1 MLATPSDNNDKK
13 NPDAL
18 LLCQVNILLCVSGSI
33 AAFKALELISGLK
46 KLGANI
52 AVIMSE
58 EAKRFISPLSFE
70 ALSHNEVLHKDT
82 ESWAENA
89 KNKIDFS
96 DINPREAK
104 SFDFNKPKSTNH
116 IQYAKWADI
125 VIIAPAT
132 ANIIAKIAY
141 GIADNLIT
149 QTLLALNQNKTKI
162 LLAPAMNTQMFDSI
176 QVQNSLKILQDFD
189 YEIIPPK
196 KALLACN
203 TYGIGAL
210 AEVEEMIFRTLRA
223 RFDIAGFVAQ
233 DCRDISQD
241 NLWQESDFCKESGF
255 LQECSFGQNNNFW
268 QNREVIIT
276 GGGASAQIDSVR
288 AISNYSSGKQAI
300 ALAKAA
306 YTLGAKVTLI
316 SSKIND
322 FLPNEI
328 QCLSASTN
336 DDYKNAIDSCLQKMD
351 FNNAKSSTKS
361 SDQKSPKNKT
371 IKSKKPVLFM
381 AAALCDYAPKSP
393 KNYKIKKSSLPNLT
407 LDLCATQDILASID
421 GKKIYKIGFKAES
434 IDSQNTLQNAITNA
448 KKMLKTKK
456 EGGKECACVCLNV
469 IENDAKNGIDF
480 SPFGADFNSFYLLDS
495 RALASKQDIEF
506 LGKKSKLA
514 LSYEILSFVR
524 TSLEST
530 KK

>member
-1 MLATPSDNNDKK
+1 MSKE
-13 NPDAL
+13 NPDTHPL
-18 LLCQVNILLCVSGSI
+18 YKVNILLCVSGSI
-33 AAFKALELISGLK
+33 AAFKALELLSGLK

-52 AVIMSE
+52 AVVMSKG
-58 EAKRFISPLSFE
+58 AKRFISPLSFE

-82 ESWAENA
+82 ESWVDLA
-89 KNKIDFS
+89 KNNIDFS
-96 DINPREAK
+96 DINPSDTK
-104 SFDFNKPKSTNH
+104 SSVFDFNKPKSINH

-132 ANIIAKIAY
+132 ANTISKIAY

-149 QTLLALNQNKTKI
+149 QTLLAINKNETKI
-162 LLAPAMNTQMFDSI
+162 LLAPAMNTQMFDSH
-176 QVQNSLKILQDFD
+176 QVQNALKILQDFGV
-189 YEIIPPK
+189 EIIPPK

-203 TYGIGAL
+203 TYGVGAL

-223 RFDIAGFVAQ
+223 SFEIASFEARF
-233 DCRDISQD
+233 CNDISQ
-241 NLWQESDFCKESGF
+241 SGF
-255 LQECSFGQNNNFW
+255 GQKNHLWQNNNFW
-268 QNREVIIT
+268 QECNFWKSREVIIT

-316 SSKIND
+316 SSKID
-322 FLPNEI
+322 GFLPQEI
-328 QCLSASTN
+328 QCLSANNN
-336 DDYKNAIDSCLQKMD
+336 DDYKSAIDSCLQTID
-351 FNNAKSSTKS
+351 SSNAKS

-371 IKSKKPVLFM
+371 LKSKKPVLFM

-393 KNYKIKKSSLPNLT
+393 KNYKIKKSTLPNLT

-421 GKKIYKIGFKAES
+421 SNKIYKIGFKAES
-434 IDSQNTLQNAITNA
+434 IDKKNTLQDAITNA
-448 KKMLKTKK
+448 KKMLLPSKK
-456 EGGKECACVCLNV
+456 GGKECACVCLNV
-469 IENDAKNGIDF
+469 LENDAKNGKDF

-514 LSYEILSFVR
+514 ISYQILSFVR
-524 TSLEST
+524 ASIKST
-530 KK
+530 KS

>member
-13 NPDAL
+13 TPDAL

-33 AAFKALELISGLK
+33 AAFKALDLVSGLK

-104 SFDFNKPKSTNH
+104 SFDVNKPKSTNH

-176 QVQNSLKILQDFD
+176 QVQTSLKILQDFG

-203 TYGIGAL
+203 TYGMGAL

-223 RFDIAGFVAQ
+223 GFDIVGFVAR
-233 DCRDISQD
+233 DCSGISQ
-241 NLWQESDFCKESGF
+241 NHLWQESGFCKEKN
-255 LQECSFGQNNNFW
+255 FGQNNNFW
-268 QNREVIIT
+268 KNREVIIT

-316 SSKIND
+316 SSKING
-322 FLPNEI
+322 FLPSEI

-336 DDYKNAIDSCLQKMD
+336 DDYKNAIDYCLQKMD
-351 FNNAKSSTKS
+351 FNNAKS

-469 IENDAKNGIDF
+469 LENDAKNGIDF

-514 LSYEILSFVR
+514 LSYEILSFVCA
-524 TSLEST
+524 SLEST